1 MPSEKFIS
9 DTASQFKKTVCEN
22 KAFLCI
28 LIYLVGSL
36 CPSKPLVYVQKTGI
50 LQISI

>member
-1 MPSEKFIS
+1 MLSEKFIS
-9 DTASQFKKTVCEN
+9 ETAVQFKKTVCEN

-28 LIYLVGSL
+28 LIYLAGSL
-36 CPSKPLVYVQKTGI
+36 CPLNPLVYVQKIAI